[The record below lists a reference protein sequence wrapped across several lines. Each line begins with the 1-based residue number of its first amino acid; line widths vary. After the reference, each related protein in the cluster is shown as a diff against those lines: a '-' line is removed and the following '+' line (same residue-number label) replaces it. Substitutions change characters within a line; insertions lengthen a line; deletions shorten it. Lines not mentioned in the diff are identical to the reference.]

1 MRLPI
6 YRLRT
11 LMITIAFVAL
21 ILTVFM
27 QFVQLRRAAV
37 REEYLR
43 AEAAQQR
50 AEAEQQ
56 RELAEANLQRA
67 RAAVDQMLE
76 QVKQR

>member
-1 MRLPI
+1 
-6 YRLRT
+6 
-11 LMITIAFVAL
+11 MITIAFLAL

-27 QFVQLRRAAV
+27 QTILLQRAAV
-37 REEYLR
+37 RVEYFR

-56 RELAEANLQRA
+56 RARTEARPPRA

-76 QVKQR
+76 QDKQR

>member
-1 MRLPI
+1 MRLPRF
-6 YRLRT
+6 RLRT

-27 QFVQLRRAAV
+27 QTILLRRAAV
-37 REEYLR
+37 RVEYFR

-56 RELAEANLQRA
+56 RALAEANLQRA
-67 RAAVDQMLE
+67 RAAVGQTLE
-76 QVKQR
+76 QVK